1 MPCVYFLRIC
11 SKLLI
16 TNNVC
21 EWFLFSCSMKMCFF
35 KSPLSKKCCTNITV
49 ERLFFPSWSEEIWVL
64 SFVWP
69 KKHLSHMSHLNGF
82 FLSWTDGLCK
92 FMWLICV
99 KPVSQMSHLYFLPS
113 WTSFLCF
120 FQLKYLLNLV
130 SQRWH
135 ANLFI
140 KSWAQKGYKI
150 AKKQFYE
157 EIKQFVQWLLIIFRQ
172 GSSLKTLAFRQGPAL
187 LDT

>member
-1 MPCVYFLRIC
+1 
-11 SKLLI
+11 
-16 TNNVC
+16 
-21 EWFLFSCSMKMCFF
+21 
-35 KSPLSKKCCTNITV
+35 
-49 ERLFFPSWSEEIWVL
+49 
-64 SFVWP
+64 
-69 KKHLSHMSHLNGF
+69 MSHLNGF
-82 FLSWTDGLCK
+82 FLSWTDGWCT

-150 AKKQFYE
+150 AQKT
-157 EIKQFVQWLLIIFRQ
+157 
-172 GSSLKTLAFRQGPAL
+172 SLWGDKTVCTVVFDHIQTRFFFK
-187 LDT
+187 DTCIQTRSCFIRYSNLKCPLKEYSASAVLGWF